1 MDIISALA
9 VSIGLLA
16 GVATWLFLGPM
27 GGLGLSLWAAFVA
40 WATFYHCGG
49 KEAGLQKTIVHNI
62 FGAFL
67 GWLAL
72 LAISQISARHNI
84 RCSVVGSHLRRDFGV
99 CSGDRREERHVQ
111 RHPGCGVRLRQYCS
125 ARPCRRQAQ
134 RRHLGVARKSIHQY
148 RHFDGDRSIVWLR
161 FGEIRRCNLA
171 ESVAR
176 SDGAGLDHR
185 MSEPRGAQLSGHLGA
200 FWPSAR

>member
-16 GVATWLFLGPM
+16 GVETWLFLGPM
-27 GGLGLSLWAAFVA
+27 GGLGLSLWATFIA

-72 LAISQISARHNI
+72 LAISQMSLGATLGVPLWAGICVAVSVFVLVIAAKNAIFSDIPAAVFGFASIAALALAGGKLSAVTSASLENPFINIVISMVIGA
-84 RCSVVGSHLRRDFGV
+84 LFGYV
-99 CSGDRREERHVQ
+99 SEKFAGAIVQ
-111 RHPGCGVRLRQYCS
+111 KAAPTVA
-125 ARPCRRQAQ
+125 ARP
-134 RRHLGVARKSIHQY
+134 GT
-148 RHFDGDRSIVWLR
+148 
-161 FGEIRRCNLA
+161 
-171 ESVAR
+171 
-176 SDGAGLDHR
+176 
-185 MSEPRGAQLSGHLGA
+185 
-200 FWPSAR
+200 

>member
-1 MDIISALA
+1 VLNYHYNKGERKMDIISALA

-40 WATFYHCGG
+40 WATFYPCGG

-72 LAISQISARHNI
+72 LA
-84 RCSVVGSHLRRDFGV
+84 RRYR
-99 CSGDRREERHVQ
+99 S
-111 RHPGCGVRLRQYCS
+111 
-125 ARPCRRQAQ
+125 AQ
-134 RRHLGVARKSIHQY
+134 RSAY
-148 RHFDGDRSIVWLR
+148 RYGR
-161 FGEIRRCNLA
+161 
-171 ESVAR
+171 
-176 SDGAGLDHR
+176 
-185 MSEPRGAQLSGHLGA
+185 
-200 FWPSAR
+200 PSA

>member
-1 MDIISALA
+1 MLDCHYKKGGEMDIISALA

-72 LAISQISARHNI
+72 SAISQLS
-84 RCSVVGSHLRRDFGV
+84 
-99 CSGDRREERHVQ
+99 
-111 RHPGCGVRLRQYCS
+111 
-125 ARPCRRQAQ
+125 
-134 RRHLGVARKSIHQY
+134 LGVPLWAAICVAISVFVLVIAAKNATFSDIPAA
-148 RHFDGDRSIVWLR
+148 V
-161 FGEIRRCNLA
+161 FGYA
-171 ESVAR
+171 SVAAFALAGGKL
-176 SDGAGLDHR
+176 SAVTSASLENPFVNIVISMVIGALFGYS
-185 MSEPRGAQLSGHLGA
+185 SEKIGGAIVQKA
-200 FWPSAR
+200 PPAVTAQTRP

>member
-40 WATFYHCGG
+40 WASFYHCGG

-62 FGAFL
+62 FGAVL

-72 LAISQISARHNI
+72 LAISQMSL
-84 RCSVVGSHLRRDFGV
+84 GTT
-99 CSGDRREERHVQ
+99 
-111 RHPGCGVRLRQYCS
+111 
-125 ARPCRRQAQ
+125 
-134 RRHLGVARKSIHQY
+134 LGVPLWAAICVAISVFVLVMAAKNAMFSDIPAAVFGYASIAALALA
-148 RHFDGDRSIVWLR
+148 GGKLSAVTSGSLENPLINIVISMVIGAL
-161 FGEIRRCNLA
+161 FGYVSEKVAGAIVQKA
-171 ESVAR
+171 APAVTAR
-176 SDGAGLDHR
+176 S
-185 MSEPRGAQLSGHLGA
+185 
-200 FWPSAR
+200 